1 MLSHDEPVV
10 IQYLSEDPW
19 VAVKEVFIEDG
30 IIVGES
36 LGQPRQSRGGNLLQR
51 GLVGLEPDAAHV
63 ERDAVLSVHQRH
75 SCLQESGNLLMFIPE
90 NFDKV
95 DFSSMACLR
104 SYFLWSKVGKSPY

>member
-1 MLSHDEPVV
+1 MDLILLPV
-10 IQYLSEDPW
+10 E
-19 VAVKEVFIEDG
+19 EVFIEDG
-30 IIVGES
+30 IIVGER
-36 LGQPRQSRGGNLLQR
+36 LRQPRQPSGGDLLQR

-95 DFSSMACLR
+95 DFSSMACFKIL
-104 SYFLWSKVGKSPY
+104 FLVE

>member
-1 MLSHDEPVV
+1 MFSHHEPVV

-30 IIVGES
+30 IIVGEG

-75 SCLQESGNLLMFIPE
+75 SGLQESGNLLMFIPE

-95 DFSSMACLR
+95 DFSSMACFKIL
-104 SYFLWSKVGKSPY
+104 FLVE